1 MKVEDRKYC
10 LAWRVR
16 WRVWNKTVRSPKPP
30 NIICKVLG
38 IQWKRSLNAC
48 GYFLQDA
55 CINLSIPAMGQ
66 VIKGLWTQSLPR
78 EVSLK
83 NFRNLV
89 FTPSGA
95 KWRGKGTPCRI
106 SQLSKLVA
114 TTVTPTINHRSD
126 PICYGKTLPGAFLRI
141 FFLILTIT
149 VWDISFSPFFR

>member
-1 MKVEDRKYC
+1 
-10 LAWRVR
+10 
-16 WRVWNKTVRSPKPP
+16 
-30 NIICKVLG
+30 
-38 IQWKRSLNAC
+38 
-48 GYFLQDA
+48 
-55 CINLSIPAMGQ
+55 MGQ

-114 TTVTPTINHRSD
+114 TTVTPTI
-126 PICYGKTLPGAFLRI
+126 IAVTLSAMAKHYQEL
-141 FFLILTIT
+141 
-149 VWDISFSPFFR
+149 S